1 MANVATPDPGAYWD
15 RVYATRAPDE
25 VSWFQRD
32 PRLSLS
38 MIEAAGAGP
47 DEPVIDIGGGV
58 STLVDALLAA
68 GHRAVTVLDIS
79 DKALAAARTR
89 LGARAE
95 RVTWIVA
102 DVTRWRPDASYAVWH
117 DRAAFH
123 FLTDAGDRT
132 AYLAALRAALRPGG
146 AAIIAAFAAD
156 GPERCSGL
164 PVRRYS
170 PDMLAGE
177 IGPEFLLIET
187 ADEDHVTP
195 AGVRQHFMFCRF
207 RRD

>member
-1 MANVATPDPGAYWD
+1 MANATTPYPGAHWD

-25 VSWFQRD
+25 VSWFQPD
-32 PRLSLS
+32 PGLSMS
-38 MIEAAGAGP
+38 MIEAAGAGLG
-47 DEPVIDIGGGV
+47 DPVIDIGGGA

-95 RVTWIVA
+95 SVAWIVA
-102 DVTRWRPDASYAVWH
+102 DVTRWRPEASYPVWH

-123 FLTDAGDRT
+123 FLTDAGERA
-132 AYLAALRAALRPGG
+132 AYMAALRAALRPGG
-146 AAIIAAFAAD
+146 TAIIAAFAAD

-170 PDMLAGE
+170 PALLAGE
-177 IGPEFLLIET
+177 LGPGFRLIET
-187 ADEDHVTP
+187 TDEEHVTP
-195 AGVRQHFMFCRF
+195 AGARQHFVFCRF